1 MVVLRMMMSREISFD
16 VDVEEEEGDDIEEED
31 GNPYFVRALAVEMR
45 INMLKQTLEKPFDT
59 EI

>member
-31 GNPYFVRALAVEMR
+31 GNPHFVRALAVEMR

-59 EI
+59 ET